1 MALTNPTDDE
11 KREYQ
16 KWLDSLPPEKRRLM
30 AGMFEKC
37 SNAMS
42 VTALAF
48 HAASQDQYGNAHVE
62 LLRASQAL
70 QKCHDLVMRLLA
82 LSHMDVSHDQSDQSS
97 SPSSLH

>member
-48 HAASQDQYGNAHVE
+48 HAASQDQYGTAHVE
-62 LLRASQAL
+62 LMRASKAL
-70 QKCHDLVMRLLA
+70 HECHELLMRFLA
-82 LSHMDVSHDQSDQSS
+82 LKDVSHDQSDQSS